1 MSIDNP
7 LFEGRL
13 TRLAPIDHEKDPEI
27 VSRWTH
33 NAGFMR
39 MMYTGPARPLSVWQ
53 VKKKLEELDKSNEE
67 DKNIFHF
74 RIRTRSDDRLVGFS
88 ELLWISWT
96 NSSGYIRL
104 GIGAPEDQ
112 RNGYGRETISLLL
125 GYALDELNLYRL
137 SAIIPEYNLPA
148 QSLFK
153 SFGFVEEVPRRQAL
167 EHESRRWDVNYM
179 GILREDWLKLEQE
192 RLEKTP

>member
-13 TRLAPIDHEKDPEI
+13 IRLGPVDHEKDPEI

-39 MMYTGPARPLSVWQ
+39 MMYTDPARPLSVWQ
-53 VKKKLEELDKSNEE
+53 VKKKLEELEKSIEE
-67 DKNIFHF
+67 DKNLFHF
-74 RIRTRSDDRLVGFS
+74 RIRTRSDDRLVGFA
-88 ELLWISWT
+88 ELSCISWT
-96 NSSGYIRL
+96 NASGYIRL
-104 GIGAPEDQ
+104 GIGASEDQ
-112 RNGYGRETISLLL
+112 RQGYGHETLSLLL
-125 GYALDELNLYRL
+125 HYAFDEINLYRL

-153 SFGFVEEVPRRQAL
+153 SFGFIEEVRQRQAL
-167 EHESRRWDVNYM
+167 ERDGRHWDSLDFGLLADEWKERR
-179 GILREDWLKLEQE
+179 K
-192 RLEKTP
+192 